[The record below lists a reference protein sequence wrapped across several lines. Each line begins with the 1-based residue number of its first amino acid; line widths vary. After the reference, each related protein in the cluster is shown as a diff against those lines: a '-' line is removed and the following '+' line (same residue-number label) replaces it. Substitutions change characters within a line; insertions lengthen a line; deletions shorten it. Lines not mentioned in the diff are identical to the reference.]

1 MRKLQRWL
9 GERSLNSQ
17 DSNARLRAIEKLA
30 ALSDPQSVTP
40 LIDALNDTDSEVRAC
55 AAGALGKLGDPRAIE
70 PLVAKLLRE
79 LEMPVLESVAGA
91 LSWIDERKAMAML
104 QAHLDDQDISVSQAA
119 AWGLRRVGWDSLS
132 GEEKARIA
140 LIRGDWDLITEIGVE
155 AVAPLS
161 VVLVEGTHRTR
172 TDAAEAL
179 AQIGTPE
186 AIQAIV
192 DVLADFGE
200 DQDVKEVMARALR
213 RLCPDDLTDVQ
224 QAMICVVLDE
234 WADLVILGSPA
245 VGTLTDVL
253 NRGSARARERAA
265 QTLGKIR
272 TAEALDVLLRALS
285 DTGQEVAVRAIAVKT
300 LAEQATP
307 ATTEAIAR
315 ALDDEAWEVRTSAA
329 GALEQIGWKPADA
342 TESVLFAIA
351 KRDWAGVESAG
362 AAAVEPLV
370 KILQYSSVGAD
381 AGRMLIAL
389 GSPGVEAL
397 VAVVKDTN
405 QPPAAREVAATT
417 LSSANDARAIEP
429 LITMLEDP
437 DMGVRQTAAWTLERV
452 GWQPSDPWQQAVV
465 AIAHED
471 WDEVC
476 RLGESAVEPLIQMAT
491 NGMARS
497 EPTAALEYIIE
508 TSPGSL
514 SIGQLRTVVALGDPP
529 DSCTMQVP
537 NMKASLGTAVAVDY
551 KRLRELARFELLRRG
566 VMT

>member
-1 MRKLQRWL
+1 MKKLQRWL

-17 DSNARLRAIEKLA
+17 DSDARLRAVEKLA

-40 LIDALNDTDSEVRAC
+40 LIEALDDTDSEVRAS
-55 AAGALGKLGDPRAIE
+55 AAAALGKLGDPRAIE
-70 PLVAKLLRE
+70 PLVTKLLHE
-79 LEMPVLESVAGA
+79 LEMPVLESVTDA
-91 LSWIDERKAMAML
+91 LSLIDERRAMAML
-104 QAHLDDQDISVSQAA
+104 QAHLDDQNISVSQAA
-119 AWGLRRVGWDSLS
+119 AWGLRRVGWDNLS
-132 GEEKARIA
+132 GEEKARVA
-140 LIRGDWDLITEIGVE
+140 LIRADWDLIADIGVE

-161 VVLVEGTHRTR
+161 VVLGEGTQRTR
-172 TDAAEAL
+172 MDAAEAL

-192 DVLADFGE
+192 DVLADLAE
-200 DQDVKEVMARALR
+200 DQEVREVMAKTLR
-213 RLCPDDLTDVQ
+213 RLCPDELTDAQNVI
-224 QAMICVVLDE
+224 ICIALDE

-253 NRGSARARERAA
+253 YRGSARARERAA

-272 TAEALDVLLRALS
+272 TDEALDALLHALS
-285 DTGQEVAVRAIAVKT
+285 DAGQEVAVRAFAVKS
-300 LAEQATP
+300 LAEKATP
-307 ATTEAIAR
+307 GTTKAIAR
-315 ALDDEAWEVRTSAA
+315 ALGDEAWEVRTSAA
-329 GALEQIGWKPADA
+329 GALEQIGWKPADEA
-342 TESVLFAIA
+342 ESVLFSIA
-351 KRDWAGVESAG
+351 RRDWAGVESAG
-362 AAAVEPLV
+362 EAAVEPLV

-381 AGRMLIAL
+381 AGRTLVAL

-397 VAVVKDTN
+397 VALVKDAD
-405 QPPAAREVAATT
+405 QPPAAREVAATA
-417 LSSANDARAIEP
+417 LSFADDARATEP

-437 DMGVRQTAAWTLERV
+437 DMCVRQTAAWTLERL
-452 GWQPSDPWQQAVV
+452 GWQPSDPWQKAVV

-491 NGMARS
+491 NGMAPS

-514 SIGQLRTVVALGDPP
+514 SVGQLRTVAELGDPS
-529 DSCTMQVP
+529 DSSTMQIP
-537 NMKASLGTAVAVDY
+537 NTKASLGTAVAVDC
-551 KRLRELARFELLRRG
+551 KRLRELARHELLRRG